1 MVEEVDASG
10 HSRVRVLEQFFYG
23 IVGHVRDRNGR
34 SVDGWHQSAQL
45 ANYWRRHFQ
54 LPEEQDPYHDHHL
67 EDFPE
72 TTDGTSASEHRPRP
86 SAPIRQLAWLL
97 HSVLSQDPEAND
109 SILLAFLP
117 GHLAIILSRRARGPT
132 TDPSPRDDLSD

>member
-1 MVEEVDASG
+1 MPPDTLVSG
-10 HSRVRVLEQFFYG
+10 CWSNSSYG

-54 LPEEQDPYHDHHL
+54 LPEEQDPYHD
-67 EDFPE
+67 
-72 TTDGTSASEHRPRP
+72 TTSRIFRKQRMEPRLP
-86 SAPIRQLAWLL
+86 NTVLDPLLRSVQLAWLL